1 MFNMD
6 MIIELFNNYSE
17 FAIFISIIASIL
29 IALAGVL
36 PSIFVTGA
44 NILFW
49 GPIKG
54 VAISI
59 IGEVIGG
66 YITFKI
72 YRLGVKRV
80 IEKIEG
86 RYKLIDKILI
96 SQGLNAGILIF
107 EGRIIPFIPSGFVTL
122 AAALSKVNDIVFIL
136 ATLLGKIPS
145 IMIEGLISYDLINIE
160 ENYIR
165 LFMVIFALLIGYIV
179 KKTKKSA
186 I

>member
-49 GPIKG
+49 GPVKG
-54 VAISI
+54 IVISI

-72 YRLGVKRV
+72 YRLGIKSV

-86 RYKLIDKILI
+86 RYKLIDQLLT

-107 EGRIIPFIPSGFVTL
+107 QGRIIPFIPSGFVTL
-122 AAALSKVNDIVFIL
+122 AAAVSKINDFIFII

-145 IMIEGLISYDLINIE
+145 IILEGLISYDLINIQ

-165 LFMVIFALLIGYIV
+165 LFMVIFTLLIGYIV